1 MGVMSQ
7 SSGERNGK
15 SPNRVVST
23 IRGCRAGIRDSGVGR
38 GSELESSATAGDSP
52 VLETEKDAAG
62 T

>member
-1 MGVMSQ
+1 M
-7 SSGERNGK
+7 
-15 SPNRVVST
+15 VST